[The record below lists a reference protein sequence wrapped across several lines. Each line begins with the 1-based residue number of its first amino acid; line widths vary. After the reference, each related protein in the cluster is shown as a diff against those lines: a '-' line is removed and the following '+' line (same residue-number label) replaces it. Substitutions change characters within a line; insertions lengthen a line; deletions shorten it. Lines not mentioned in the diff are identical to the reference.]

1 MDDMIGSKL
10 LDSLDLDFGT
20 VNRAKKIDKK
30 IKLESKNSNKMKQ
43 SEENKELKEI
53 KNMIGYESVLMS
65 ID

>member
-30 IKLESKNSNKMKQ
+30 IK
-43 SEENKELKEI
+43 
-53 KNMIGYESVLMS
+53 
-65 ID
+65 